1 MTTDAT
7 SDTSKS
13 RKLSSEESLLRK
25 LGPGLITGAAD
36 DDPSGIATYSQIGV
50 QFGFG
55 MLWIALFSFPLM
67 SAIQEICARL
77 GRITGAGLA
86 ACMSERFP
94 KPLVVAL
101 VTLLCVA
108 NIFNLGADVAAMGSV
123 TELLVGGHPHFYS
136 VAFGALSLL
145 LQIFVPY
152 RRYVKYLKWLTFSL
166 LAYFATV
173 WVVDVPWSK
182 VLHATFIP
190 SFQWDRTYWTALV
203 AVLGTTISP
212 YLFFWQTSQETEE
225 LRAHKNEAAL
235 KRTPWQALR
244 QFRRIA
250 TDTRIGMA
258 FSNLVAFAIILTAA
272 VTLHDHGGTKILTA
286 ADAASALR
294 PVAGRF
300 AFALFA
306 IGIIGTGLLAVP
318 VLAGSAGYAVSEVFH
333 WRSSLRRKAREVPQF
348 YAVISLATVLGVGLN
363 FVGLDAIKALYWSAV
378 FNGLAAA
385 PLMIVLMKLSGDPKT
400 VQQFRLPAH
409 LRVLGWIATTVMIA
423 ASVFF
428 LYATVFSKD

>member
-136 VAFGALSLL
+136 VAFGAISLL

-190 SFQWDRTYWTALV
+190 SFQPHV
-203 AVLGTTISP
+203 ASTDSRVCVHRWSKSPPMISVSSRNHQKIRP
-212 YLFFWQTSQETEE
+212 
-225 LRAHKNEAAL
+225 R
-235 KRTPWQALR
+235 P
-244 QFRRIA
+244 QFRHR
-250 TDTRIGMA
+250 MA
-258 FSNLVAFAIILTAA
+258 RFLSS
-272 VTLHDHGGTKILTA
+272 DG
-286 ADAASALR
+286 
-294 PVAGRF
+294 GRF
-300 AFALFA
+300 FFKQDRNRKTTEFPNDGVDQ
-306 IGIIGTGLLAVP
+306 IGNAWLTCV
-318 VLAGSAGYAVSEVFH
+318 
-333 WRSSLRRKAREVPQF
+333 R
-348 YAVISLATVLGVGLN
+348 
-363 FVGLDAIKALYWSAV
+363 D
-378 FNGLAAA
+378 
-385 PLMIVLMKLSGDPKT
+385 
-400 VQQFRLPAH
+400 
-409 LRVLGWIATTVMIA
+409 
-423 ASVFF
+423 
-428 LYATVFSKD
+428 